1 MKPSEIGGQAVLEGV
16 MMKYKSNYSVA
27 VRKPD
32 GEINVIHG
40 KCKNISD
47 WPVFL
52 RLPIIRGITSFI
64 YTLIL
69 GVKTLTYSAS
79 FLEEEEDKA
88 GKVNNNAI
96 NNKDSNNNGNNNI
109 EQKQDN
115 GGKNNLGTIL
125 AVAFPMIMATV
136 IFIVLPFF
144 LSQILNPLITSPVL
158 LSIADCVVRIGL
170 FMGYIIIISMMPDV
184 KRVLMYHGAE
194 HKSINCVEKGIEL
207 NVENV
212 RKQPE
217 HHKMC
222 GTSFIFIVV
231 FLSIVCFMF
240 IHFENIW
247 LRILSRFLLVP
258 VIAGVSYEFILFAG
272 KRNNKIITFLSI
284 PAILLQ
290 KVITRPPDD
299 KMIEVA
305 IASIEEIF
313 DWEAYQRWI
322 RSEKARK
329 EEKARKAKS
338 GAVKKSRAQIKE
350 ELLRRERE
358 NKQRATERARR
369 IREIEEKEA
378 ELERIAEEA
387 RKRKEARKAVT
398 LKTDLKDENLA
409 SLDHFLNLSAATDAK
424 DKDMEETKRE
434 NNITEETKPESIN
447 TAKEGKKNN
456 TARKGGAKVINLS
469 DYK

>member
-1 MKPSEIGGQAVLEGV
+1 MKPSQIGGQAVLEGV

-32 GEINVIHG
+32 GGINVIHG
-40 KCKNISD
+40 KCKSISD
-47 WPVFL
+47 RPVFL

-64 YTLIL
+64 NTLIL
-69 GVKTLTYSAS
+69 GAKTLTYSAD
-79 FLEEEEDKA
+79 FIEEEEDKA
-88 GKVNNNAI
+88 DMVKNNAI
-96 NNKDSNNNGNNNI
+96 NNTDNNNGNNI

-115 GGKNNLGTIL
+115 GGKNNLGVIL
-125 AVAFPMIMATV
+125 AVAFPVIMATV

-144 LSQILNPLITSPVL
+144 LSQLLNPLITSPAL
-158 LSIADCVVRIGL
+158 LSIAEGVMRIVL
-170 FMGYIIIISMMPDV
+170 FMGYILMVSMVPDV

-194 HKSINCVEKGIEL
+194 HKSINCVENGLEL
-207 NVENV
+207 TIENV
-212 RKQPE
+212 RKQSK
-217 HHKMC
+217 HHKRC

-231 FLSIVCFMF
+231 FISIVCFMF

-272 KRNNKIITFLSI
+272 SRDNKIITFLSM
-284 PAILLQ
+284 PGILLQ
-290 KVITRPPDD
+290 RITTREPDD

-313 DWEAYQRWI
+313 DWEAYQRWL
-322 RSEKARK
+322 RTEKARQ
-329 EEKARKAKS
+329 EEKARRAKS
-338 GAVKKSRAQIKE
+338 GVSKKSRAQIKE
-350 ELLRRERE
+350 ELLKRELE
-358 NKQRATERARR
+358 NKQRATERARQ
-369 IREIEEKEA
+369 IREMEEKEA

-398 LKTDLKDENLA
+398 LKTDLKDESLA
-409 SLDHFLNLSAATDAK
+409 KLDHFLDLSAATDGQE
-424 DKDMEETKRE
+424 MEKIQNGQR
-434 NNITEETKPESIN
+434 TEETKTAGVS
-447 TAKEGKKNN
+447 TAKEDKKNN
-456 TARKGGAKVINLS
+456 TARKSGAKVINLS